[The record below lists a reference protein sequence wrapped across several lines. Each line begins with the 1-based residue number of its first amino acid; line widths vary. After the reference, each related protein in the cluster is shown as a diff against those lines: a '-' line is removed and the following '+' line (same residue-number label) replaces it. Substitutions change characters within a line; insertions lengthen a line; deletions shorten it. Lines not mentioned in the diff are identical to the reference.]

1 VAGRFVARR
10 ARTANYRGSARR
22 SSRRSWILAAAG
34 LTLAT
39 VAVAQQASPV
49 RFTEV
54 QNHEV
59 RRSIRLP
66 GSVESRT
73 ASIVATEVAGY
84 VVAVDVQEGDRVR
97 KGHPLARLRTIWFEL
112 QLQAAEGRLKEARAR
127 LDLAESKLRRARK
140 LFDDEVISQDEL
152 DDAFSE
158 NTAWQGRVDQTTA
171 EIAQLNLALDRC
183 TIRAPF
189 GGVVVAK
196 RTDLGQWIEQGGPVF
211 EMVELDSLEVRVEVP
226 ERLFAQLRLGA
237 GAEVVIESLSDLLV
251 TGRIDGI
258 IPRADPRARSFPIK
272 VRIPNPDGRI
282 GVGMLAQVSLD
293 AGEIYTAVV
302 VPKDAVV
309 RQGAQEVVFRIDANE
324 TVEPVPVSSGQA
336 LGEWV
341 VVDGPVAPGD
351 RVVTRGNERLFPG
364 QPVQGEVLEYPL
376 P

>member
-1 VAGRFVARR
+1 V
-10 ARTANYRGSARR
+10 SHRR
-22 SSRRSWILAAAG
+22 SASRSILLGRILAAAG
-34 LTLAT
+34 LTVAT

-54 QNHEV
+54 QNHEI

-66 GSVESRT
+66 GSVEART
-73 ASIVATEVAGY
+73 ASVVATEVAGY

-97 KGHPLARLRTIWFEL
+97 KGHALARLRTIWFEL
-112 QLQAAEGRLKEARAR
+112 QLQEADGRLKEARAR
-127 LDLAESKLRRARK
+127 LELAESKLRRARE
-140 LFDDEVISQDEL
+140 LFADEVISQDEL

-171 EIAQLNLALDRC
+171 EIARLKFALDRC

-189 GGVVVAK
+189 DGAVVAK
-196 RTDLGQWIEQGGPVF
+196 RMDLGQWIEQGGPVF
-211 EMVELDSLEVRVEVP
+211 EMVELGSLEVRVEVP
-226 ERLFAQLRLGA
+226 ERLFTQLRS
-237 GAEVVIESLSDLLV
+237 GAEAEVAIESLADLKV

-272 VRIPNPDGRI
+272 VRITNPEGRI
-282 GVGMLAQVSLD
+282 GVGMLAQVSLA
-293 AGEIYTAVV
+293 AGEIYSAVV

-309 RQGAQEVVFRIDANE
+309 RQGNQEVVFRIDGNE

-341 VVDGPVAPGD
+341 VVDGPLSSGD

-364 QPVQGEVLEYPL
+364 QPVKGEELEYPL